1 MSINVVQDKII
12 TFKKNKGVCIN
23 LEWFCDTKGNLFNSK
38 TP

>member
-1 MSINVVQDKII
+1 MSINVDQDKLLHLE
-12 TFKKNKGVCIN
+12 NKCVCIN